1 MPGRKALASAVMRI
15 CSDYKRFSKAARER
29 GVKKFDVRPWL
40 ERHKVVFESLVS
52 YKLSLSPALFDRSS
66 TQGSQRDKNSV

>member
-1 MPGRKALASAVMRI
+1 MPYRKALASAVMRI

-40 ERHKVVFESLVS
+40 ERHKVVFESLMS
-52 YKLSLSPALFDRSS
+52 
-66 TQGSQRDKNSV
+66 N